1 MGFIKTCTSI
11 SLLMKRY
18 LLFTK
23 VVPRW
28 LIMLVDL
35 IIVAWSFSASFFIVH
50 RFEFVNILRGYFFI
64 YTSLYCAIAVVV
76 MYIMRIHIG
85 LIRYSNTRDV
95 LRIFSSAFISSLV
108 YLLLINVW
116 IVNLIYVNI
125 VTVNLILVINFSV
138 SSTLLILLRV
148 LVKSAFFYLN
158 NNTTD
163 KKTVVLI
170 YGSDTNA
177 VLVKQALE
185 ASTNTNFLVV
195 GFVDD
200 NSEKVDKAIQ
210 QVRVYHIDKLEKL
223 KEKHNVDKIV
233 IMNHHLDEHAKKIAL
248 EKCFS
253 LGIQVLTVPPSDQ
266 WIYGKLS
273 LQQIKDLKI
282 EDLLQRKPIKID
294 NCRIAQDIQGKR
306 VLITGAAGSIGH
318 EIVQQVLS
326 FKPAMIILCDQ
337 AESPLH
343 ELKLEVEEKFPNI
356 LSVIFIADIRNLQ
369 RMYKLFADYRPEMVY
384 HAAAYKHVPMME
396 ENPSEAVSTNV
407 LGTKHVADLSIT
419 FGVKKFVMISTD
431 KAVNPSNV
439 MGTTKRIAEIYIQS
453 LKDIPANN
461 KSDIPST
468 SFVTTR
474 FGNVLGSNGSVIPR
488 FRAQI
493 QKGGP
498 ITVTHPEI
506 TRYFM
511 TIPEAVQLVLEAGT
525 MGTGGE
531 IFIFDMGEPV
541 KIVDLALKMIKL
553 AGLKPERDI
562 KITYTGLRP
571 GEKLYEEL
579 LNTGEHTMPTHHPKI
594 KIAQVIS
601 YPYEKVSENIAVL
614 LDINKK
620 QDDEALVNKMKEIV
634 PEFISKNS
642 QFEYLDESTSADGD
656 AIVLAS

>member
-1 MGFIKTCTSI
+1 
-11 SLLMKRY
+11 MKKY
-18 LLFTK
+18 LLFSK

-35 IIVAWSFSASFFIVH
+35 SIVAWSFSTSYFIVE

-64 YTSLYCAIAVVV
+64 YTGLYSAIAAIV
-76 MYIMRIHIG
+76 MYAMRIHIG

-95 LRIFSSAFISSLV
+95 LRIFGSAFISSLL
-108 YLLLINVW
+108 YLLIINTWLVH
-116 IVNLIYVNI
+116 IIHVNL
-125 VTVNLILVINFSV
+125 VTINLVLLINFSV
-138 SSTLLILLRV
+138 SSTLLILLRTT
-148 LVKSAFFYLN
+148 VKSAFFYLT
-158 NNTTD
+158 NNTTS
-163 KKTVVLI
+163 KRTVVLI
-170 YGSDTNA
+170 YGSDNNA

-185 ASTNTNFLVV
+185 ASANTNFHVA
-195 GFVDD
+195 GFVVDD
-200 NSEKVDKAIQ
+200 GSKKIDKEIQ
-210 QVRVYHIDKLEKL
+210 QVRIYHIDKLSKL
-223 KEKHNVDKIV
+223 KEKHNVDKLI
-233 IMNHHLDEHAKKIAL
+233 IMNHNLDEQTKRAAL
-248 EKCFS
+248 ENCLA

-266 WIYGKLS
+266 WIYGKLN

-294 NCRIAQDIQGKR
+294 NSRISEDLLGKR
-306 VLITGAAGSIGH
+306 VLVTGAAGSIGS
-318 EIVQQVLS
+318 EIVHQVLS
-326 FKPAMIILCDQ
+326 YQPAMVILCDQ

-343 ELKLEVEEKFPNI
+343 EMKLEVEEKFPK
-356 LSVIFIADIRNLQ
+356 VPTTIFIADIRNLQ
-369 RMYKLFADYRPEMVY
+369 RMHKLFSDYKPEVVF

-396 ENPSEAVSTNV
+396 ENPSEAVLTNV
-407 LGTKHVADLSIT
+407 LGTKNVADLSVA
-419 FGVKKFVMISTD
+419 FGTEKFVMISTD

-439 MGTTKRIAEIYIQS
+439 MGTTKRIAEIYIQA
-453 LKDIPANN
+453 LKDNPVSNVRGVQ
-461 KSDIPST
+461 ST
-468 SFVTTR
+468 RFVTTR

-541 KIVDLALKMIKL
+541 KITDLALKMIKL
-553 AGLKPERDI
+553 AGLQPEKDI
-562 KITYTGLRP
+562 KIVYTGLRP

-579 LNTGEHTMPTHHPKI
+579 LNAGERTMPTHHPKI
-594 KIAQVIS
+594 KIAQVITYS
-601 YPYEKVSENIAVL
+601 HETVVAHIKEL
-614 LDINKK
+614 LELNKS
-620 QDDEALVNKMKEIV
+620 QDDEAIVNKMKEIV

-642 QFEYLDESTSADGD
+642 QYEYLDNNDGD
-656 AIVLAS
+656 EEMIEALAS